1 MTSFLSWHIGFSLF
15 SEIQLALALVLGILY
30 WIQEKRL
37 KEKTVFVEVP
47 LLFEAG
53 FEKMFEK
60 IILVDCSREVALS
73 RALETGMT
81 EGIIP
86 LMSVP
91 DADPIVGVSR
101 LSIIRSLAESQA
113 IKKGIPVSDVDHAME
128 IAIAIHDAYGR
139 LAVDQMVVAT
149 DIAAQIR
156 GQLFAEGLLRA
167 PIEKAPVIKSWADY
181 DRGRLPKGQN
191 RFHVNGGRN
200 PISHLRSIT

>member
-1 MTSFLSWHIGFSLF
+1 MERPAYFIPTRRERIISFGQRNA
-15 SEIQLALALVLGILY
+15 EIIRRVLLD
-30 WIQEKRL
+30 
-37 KEKTVFVEVP
+37 T
-47 LLFEAG
+47 A
-53 FEKMFEK
+53 
-60 IILVDCSREVALS
+60 
-73 RALETGMT
+73 ETGMT

-181 DRGRLPKGQN
+181 ARGRLPKGQN